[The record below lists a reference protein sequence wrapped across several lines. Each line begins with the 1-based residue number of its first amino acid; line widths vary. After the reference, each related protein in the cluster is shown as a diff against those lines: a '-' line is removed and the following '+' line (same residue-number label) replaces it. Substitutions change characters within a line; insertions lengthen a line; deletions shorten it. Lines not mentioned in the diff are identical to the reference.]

1 MAIGLHS
8 RLIGRP
14 GRFRALER
22 FVDHVTS
29 HDGVW
34 LCRGIDIAE
43 HWRASFPAPEA

>member
-29 HDGVW
+29 HEDVW

-43 HWRASFPAPEA
+43 HWRANFPAPQ